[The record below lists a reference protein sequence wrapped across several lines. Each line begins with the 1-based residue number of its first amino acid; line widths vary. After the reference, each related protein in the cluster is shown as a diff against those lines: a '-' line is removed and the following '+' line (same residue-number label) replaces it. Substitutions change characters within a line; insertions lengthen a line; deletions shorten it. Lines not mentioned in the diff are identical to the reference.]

1 VPRRLD
7 EPRMGAWRALLA
19 AHATLLR
26 RLDRDLEA
34 EHGIS
39 MAWYEVLLRLQRAPE
54 GHLPMSELAGSVFL
68 TPSGLTRLVDRMEH
82 AGLVERAAC
91 PSDRRVSWA
100 VITGEGRAL
109 LRRASVTHLRGIQRH
124 FGRLLDGQWDAE
136 VPTQLAQASAQLQG
150 SGC

>member
-1 VPRRLD
+1 MPRRLD
-7 EPRMGAWRALLA
+7 EPRMGAWRALVA
-19 AHATLLR
+19 AHASLLR
-26 RLDRDLEA
+26 RLDRELEA

-54 GHLPMSELAGSVFL
+54 GHLTMSELAGSVFL
-68 TPSGLTRLVDRMEH
+68 TPSGLTRLVDRMEA

-100 VITGEGRAL
+100 VITAEGRAL

-124 FGRLLDGQWDAE
+124 FGRLLDDHEAAVVQTALTKVAGN
-136 VPTQLAQASAQLQG
+136 LAG
-150 SGC
+150 GC

>member
-1 VPRRLD
+1 
-7 EPRMGAWRALLA
+7 MA
-19 AHATLLR
+19 AHASLLR
-26 RLDRDLEA
+26 RLDRELEA

-68 TPSGLTRLVDRMEH
+68 TPSGLTRLVDRME
-82 AGLVERAAC
+82 AAALVERAAC

-100 VITGEGRAL
+100 VITAEGRAL

-124 FGRLLDGQWDAE
+124 FGRLLDDDEAAVVQTALEKVAGD
-136 VPTQLAQASAQLQG
+136 LAGA
-150 SGC
+150 C